1 MAILFKT
8 DFVIILHMTP
18 LHQAPKRKIKEKNSI
33 IFEVIRHITLYY
45 FTVAI
50 VLTLAQIVLEYF
62 QIKRNIEHQTQDI
75 IAGIYE
81 SLTNSLW
88 EFNSVQTEAII
99 QGIGKNPAILYV
111 SVRNAEGQQIYTA
124 GDGLPTKDPR
134 LPLFDPNTVFL
145 FQKPLIKQVDE
156 HDLQRIGE
164 LS

>member
-62 QIKRNIEHQTQDI
+62 QIKRISSIKLKTLLPVPTNPSQIRYGNL
-75 IAGIYE
+75 IAC
-81 SLTNSLW
+81 
-88 EFNSVQTEAII
+88 
-99 QGIGKNPAILYV
+99 K
-111 SVRNAEGQQIYTA
+111 
-124 GDGLPTKDPR
+124 
-134 LPLFDPNTVFL
+134 
-145 FQKPLIKQVDE
+145 QKPLFKASE
-156 HDLQRIGE
+156 KTPLYCMSR
-164 LS
+164 